1 MARSRLRVGGGADLS
16 RKWKDQS
23 RRAGSGWATRRLGGC
38 GANVHG
44 QCMGAAS
51 ARRQHGEPVK
61 GDRPCPGAGCI
72 EQPVMVHG
80 GTVLFVGTDDED
92 ERTNLSGLDLFPD
105 VLRHLSGLANLRGHP
120 FGFYQRM
127 GFSIVGVVP
136 DANGFGRPDI
146 LMAKRVATY

>member
-1 MARSRLRVGGGADLS
+1 
-16 RKWKDQS
+16 
-23 RRAGSGWATRRLGGC
+23 
-38 GANVHG
+38 
-44 QCMGAAS
+44 
-51 ARRQHGEPVK
+51 
-61 GDRPCPGAGCI
+61 
-72 EQPVMVHG
+72 MVHG

-127 GFSIVGVVP
+127 GCSIVGVVP

>member
-1 MARSRLRVGGGADLS
+1 
-16 RKWKDQS
+16 
-23 RRAGSGWATRRLGGC
+23 
-38 GANVHG
+38 
-44 QCMGAAS
+44 
-51 ARRQHGEPVK
+51 
-61 GDRPCPGAGCI
+61 
-72 EQPVMVHG
+72 MVHG
-80 GTVLFVGTDDED
+80 GKVLFVGTDDED

-146 LMAKRVATY
+146 LMAKRWQLTRAVPGSQRHVPSPLFPALHAHSILLSCRAPIPICGC